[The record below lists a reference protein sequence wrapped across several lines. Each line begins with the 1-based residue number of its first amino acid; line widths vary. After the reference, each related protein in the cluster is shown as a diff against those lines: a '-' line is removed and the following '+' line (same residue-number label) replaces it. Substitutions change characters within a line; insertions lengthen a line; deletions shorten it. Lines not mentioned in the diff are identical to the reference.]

1 MKTNKPKLDREDS
14 WMQVVEA
21 IVLFLATWL
30 NPQAGVSI
38 FALKLCFQLLKTLR
52 HHHRK

>member
-1 MKTNKPKLDREDS
+1 MKTNKPKFDREDS
-14 WMQVVEA
+14 WMQLVEA

-38 FALKLCFQLLKTLR
+38 FALKLCFQLLKILR